1 MSVVRNVLLP
11 TKGMIVL
18 GMNGLVLDASAHI
31 LGLVA
36 QSMFAG
42 KVNGTQQEFY
52 KWVVIATKLPTM
64 VMIVLGMSGLNLQG

>member
-52 KWVVIATKLPTM
+52 K
-64 VMIVLGMSGLNLQG
+64 